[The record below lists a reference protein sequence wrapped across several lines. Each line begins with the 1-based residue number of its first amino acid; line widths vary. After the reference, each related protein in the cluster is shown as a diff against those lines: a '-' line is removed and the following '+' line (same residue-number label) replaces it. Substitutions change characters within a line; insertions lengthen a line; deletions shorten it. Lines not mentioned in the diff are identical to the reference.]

1 MKRLILF
8 LSLAFLLTLPSF
20 SQYAAVRIWI
30 QSARRSATVYK
41 GFKIPQS
48 TLTVTQKRLPN
59 LSKRP
64 S

>member
-30 QSARRSATVYK
+30 QSASRSAMRSTTVYK

-48 TLTVTQKRLPN
+48 TLTVTEKRLP
-59 LSKRP
+59 
-64 S
+64 